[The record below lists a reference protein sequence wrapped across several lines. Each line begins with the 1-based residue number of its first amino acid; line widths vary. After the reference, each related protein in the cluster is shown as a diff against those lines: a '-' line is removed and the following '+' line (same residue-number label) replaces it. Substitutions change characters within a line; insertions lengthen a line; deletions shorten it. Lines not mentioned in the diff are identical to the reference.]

1 MASYLWKYTK
11 MEHPDKIEEQ
21 MLKNE
26 ARWTSIFN
34 NLLGSGSKNQ
44 GIARSLGNGEYAIGS
59 NKIAKLEGVTED
71 VFLSYDWLNGK
82 LSFLAKGTWI
92 ARELKLQI
100 SHGVEQVIS
109 FTGDWFGGDFI
120 GESFIG
126 RFHGGR
132 FAGGFF
138 SGYKLY
144 LADPSTFIQGRIGS
158 PETGVLGLP
167 KIDVTSLDA
176 SSQKKVVSL
185 LELQVGHYC
194 NLTDENGTTH
204 SFRVTKSCDRNNMDF
219 EIQEET
225 GQKRAI
231 RIPWNEIRRSDD
243 PNMFRRLSSIR
254 IGMKLQIPYL
264 FANDRVG
271 AIKDIEIST
280 KPTMFG
286 STVDT
291 YKLDLSLL
299 RPMTFPAPDVTIHL
313 FSPEEVVKYGKIYQ
327 DLVNNGMQ
335 LHMRNILDGIKFG
348 IITGWD
354 GYPHLAPLFGNR
366 KGGPLNH
373 PKYSAS
379 MAWLDEFVQ
388 LVILR
393 MVKSR
398 TVGRTYLPNEARRAM
413 VMSKLSELIQ
423 GAMPA
428 QQPVAQ
434 PNTQQTS
441 SKSTGNPTGTGNK
454 KNRTMIP

>member
-1 MASYLWKYTK
+1 
-11 MEHPDKIEEQ
+11 MEHPDRIEEQ
-21 MLKNE
+21 MLRNE
-26 ARWTSIFN
+26 AKWASIFN
-34 NLLGSGSKNQ
+34 KLIGGGKKQ
-44 GIARSLGNGEYAIGS
+44 GIARALGNGQYAIGD
-59 NKIAKLEGVTED
+59 NKIFKLLGVTED
-71 VFLSYDWLNGK
+71 AFLNYDWVNGS

-92 ARELKLQI
+92 AKELYLQI
-100 SHGVEQVIS
+100 SGGVEQLIS
-109 FTGDWFGGDFI
+109 FTGEWMGGDFT
-120 GESFIG
+120 GHNFIG
-126 RFHGGR
+126 KFHGGR
-132 FAGGFF
+132 FTGGFI
-138 SGYKLY
+138 SNYKNY
-144 LADPSTFIQGRIGS
+144 LADPSTFVQGAVAS
-158 PETGVLGLP
+158 FTEGVLGMTKL
-167 KIDVTSLDA
+167 DVTSLNAA
-176 SSQKKVVSL
+176 SMKKSVSL
-185 LELQVGHYC
+185 LEIQENYYC

-204 SFRVTKSCDRNNMDF
+204 SFKVLKSCNDTSMDF
-219 EIQEET
+219 ELQEET

-231 RIPWNEIRRSDD
+231 RLSWSAIRKSDD
-243 PNMFRRLSSIR
+243 PNMFRRLSTIR

-299 RPMTFPAPDVTIHL
+299 RPMTFPVPDVTIHL

>member
-271 AIKDIEIST
+271 AIKNIEIST

-286 STVDT
+286 TTVDT
-291 YKLDLSLL
+291 YKLNFSLL
-299 RPMTFPAPDVTIHL
+299 RPMTFTVPETTVHLYGPD
-313 FSPEEVVKYGKIYQ
+313 EVVRFGKMYQ

-335 LHMRNILDGIKFG
+335 LHLRNITDGLKFN
-348 IITGWD
+348 IITGWN
-354 GYPHLAPLFGNR
+354 GYPHLAPLFNGQ
-366 KGGPLNH
+366 KGDPVTH
-373 PKYSAS
+373 PKYAAS
-379 MAWLDEFVQ
+379 MAWLDEFIQIV
-388 LVILR
+388 VLR

-398 TVGRTYLPNEARRAM
+398 AMGGAYLPNEPRRKS
-413 VMSKLSELIQ
+413 VMDKLSEIIRN
-423 GAMPA
+423 AMPST
-428 QQPVAQ
+428 PVTASK
-434 PNTQQTS
+434 PATNTNS
-441 SKSTGNPTGTGNK
+441 SGPVKPSKGRN
-454 KNRTMIP
+454 MIP